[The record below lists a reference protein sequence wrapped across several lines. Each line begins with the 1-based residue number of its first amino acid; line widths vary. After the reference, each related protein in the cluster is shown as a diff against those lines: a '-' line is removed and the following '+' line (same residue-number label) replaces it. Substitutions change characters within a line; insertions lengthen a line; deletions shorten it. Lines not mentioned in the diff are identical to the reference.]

1 MLRQWRYWQSLR
13 GVTGTAGFLS
23 GVGADPVTAQEII
36 VDGIERLPNDEGISH
51 IEKRVRNMAVSRVR
65 VIRISTQF

>member
-1 MLRQWRYWQSLR
+1 MALLAISK

-36 VDGIERLPNDEGISH
+36 VDGIEGSLMMKVFQILKKGSGIWL
-51 IEKRVRNMAVSRVR
+51 
-65 VIRISTQF
+65 

>member
-1 MLRQWRYWQSLR
+1 AAPARAASMALLAISR

-36 VDGIERLPNDEGISH
+36 VDGIDGSLMTTVPH
-51 IEKRVRNMAVSRVR
+51 ILE
-65 VIRISTQF
+65 